1 MQKNKNKLE
10 VEQKVLNKQAVN
22 PFDYGYTN
30 DQVETIP
37 LNDLMTIL
45 AYAVKVKESQ
55 PQLAVLYDYPETVD
69 NVLGEDGELLES
81 NVKWSN
87 HTAKSFFKS
96 VNNPVNI
103 ATPLSI
109 MSDQIIFGLQQIHE
123 KNINSGIAKPMK
135 EVSEAEVF
143 KTVRTDEV

>member
-1 MQKNKNKLE
+1 MKKNKIEQE
-10 VEQKVLNKQAVN
+10 VSKQVVN

-30 DQVETIP
+30 EQVETIP

-45 AYAVKVKESQ
+45 GFAIKVKESQ

-69 NVLGEDGELLES
+69 NILGESGELLES
-81 NVKWSN
+81 NVKWSP

-96 VNNPVNI
+96 VNTPVNI

-109 MSDQIIFGLQQIHE
+109 WSDQIRFAIQEIHE
-123 KNINSGIAKPMK
+123 KNINSGIAKPMRNVD
-135 EVSEAEVF
+135 ESEVF
-143 KTVRTDEV
+143 KTVETNEV